1 MDVLPRPDL
10 LISAVHKSYTA
21 ILAKDTVMTDKNRF
35 GFLICL
41 LLIIG
46 VFIAGCSSE
55 SPSTSTVTPVVTTP
69 SQAQFAAGDIIA
81 KTASGGESQLYVII
95 KYDPVKD
102 EYERAWISKN
112 NDGSWGHFISNK
124 TDRSARKIVEKVYPV
139 SVAHVTVSSIPVVT
153 PTIATVVP
161 TTLAGDAPSVTAIS
175 PKSGATDSTVTVT
188 ISGTNFQTGAVP
200 KLVSPG
206 YAPVTGSA
214 VSVSSTS
221 ITCTFVLTG
230 LDKGS
235 ANIVVMNPDGRSDI
249 LPNAFMIGE
258 AGPVITGITP
268 NSAEINA
275 TEMTYTLYGSNFQ
288 SGIKVSFIKGSTE
301 IVCINP
307 VYSDT
312 TKVTCGP
319 IAFSKKNS
327 GTFGL
332 WDVKIVNID
341 GGLSGTYSQKFT
353 VKNDT
358 TIS

>member
-1 MDVLPRPDL
+1 
-10 LISAVHKSYTA
+10 
-21 ILAKDTVMTDKNRF
+21 MTDKNRF

-41 LLIIG
+41 LLVIG

-55 SPSTSTVTPVVTTP
+55 SPSTSDVTPVVTTL
-69 SQAQFAAGDIIA
+69 STAQFAAGDIIA
-81 KTASGGESQLYVII
+81 RTSSGGETQLYVITR
-95 KYDPVKD
+95 YDAAKD
-102 EYERAWISKN
+102 EYERAWIYKN
-112 NDGSWGHFISNK
+112 NDGSWGHFINNK

-161 TTLAGDAPSVTAIS
+161 TTLSGDGPSVTAVS
-175 PKSGATDSTVTVT
+175 PMSSARDSTVTVT
-188 ISGTNFQTGAVP
+188 ITGKNFQTGAVP

-214 VSVSSTS
+214 VSVTPTS

-235 ANIVVMNPDGRSDI
+235 ANIIVMNPDGRSDI
-249 LPNAFMIGE
+249 LPNAFMIGDS
-258 AGPVITGITP
+258 GPVITGITP

-288 SGIKVSFIKGSTE
+288 SGVKVSFIKGSVE

-307 VYSDT
+307 VYSDA

-319 IAFSKKNS
+319 IAFSRKNS

-341 GGLSGTYSQKFT
+341 GGMSGTYSQKFT

-358 TIS
+358 SLA